1 MMNLLIAFFIL
12 VGSVAIFISG
22 IGILRLRNL
31 LSRMHAITNV
41 SSFGLLMMLVAVNL
55 YALDLWVFVK
65 SIIVFFVLINLSPMA
80 SFMLAKVSKLY
91 EDYNP
96 ESSND
101 NQTDIPQ

>member
-1 MMNLLIAFFIL
+1 MIHLLIAFFIL
-12 VGSVAIFISG
+12 VGSMAIFVSG
-22 IGILRLRNL
+22 IGILRLPNL

-55 YALDLWVFVK
+55 YTLDVWVFLK

-91 EDYNP
+91 EDFNAENAIDNP
-96 ESSND
+96 SD
-101 NQTDIPQ
+101 QRQ